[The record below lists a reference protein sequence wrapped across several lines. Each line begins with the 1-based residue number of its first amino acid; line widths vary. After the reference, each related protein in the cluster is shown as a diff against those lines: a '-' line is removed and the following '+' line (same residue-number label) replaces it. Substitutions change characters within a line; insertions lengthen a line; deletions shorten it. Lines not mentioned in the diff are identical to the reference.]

1 MGAHRLGD
9 WVWVENVPAS
19 LLVFCTVSLRPI
31 RASQLLNFSVPGEYP
46 EKSRH

>member
-1 MGAHRLGD
+1 MAAHRPGD

-19 LLVFCTVSLRPI
+19 LLVYSAVSLRPI

-46 EKSRH
+46 